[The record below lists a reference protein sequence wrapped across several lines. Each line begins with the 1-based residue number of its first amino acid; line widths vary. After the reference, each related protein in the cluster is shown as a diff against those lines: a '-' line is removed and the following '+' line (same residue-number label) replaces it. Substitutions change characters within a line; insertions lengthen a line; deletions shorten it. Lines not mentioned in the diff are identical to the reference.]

1 MAKVGYSKGVCDTW
15 ITARSGI
22 MIAIVNQGGAFL
34 SHHEKELR
42 KKYAI
47 TLE

>member
-1 MAKVGYSKGVCDTW
+1 
-15 ITARSGI
+15 

-42 KKYAI
+42 KNMLLHWNNYSKRTRFA
-47 TLE
+47 